1 MSVLSTNSVSVA
13 PEFGGLLNVV
23 AAKWT
28 ALKAAVK
35 AELEIQQ
42 AIYELRSMSDRDLDD
57 MNIARHEI
65 AARVRGN

>member
-1 MSVLSTNSVSVA
+1 MSALSTNSVSVA
-13 PEFGGLLNVV
+13 PEFGSLLNVV

-35 AELEIQQ
+35 SELEIQQ
-42 AIYELRSMSDRDLDD
+42 AIYDLRSMSDRDLAD

-65 AARVRGN
+65 AARVRGQ